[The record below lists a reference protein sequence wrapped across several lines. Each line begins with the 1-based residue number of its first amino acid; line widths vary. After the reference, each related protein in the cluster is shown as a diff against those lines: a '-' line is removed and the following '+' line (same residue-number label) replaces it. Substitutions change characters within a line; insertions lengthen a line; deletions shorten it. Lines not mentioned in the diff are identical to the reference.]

1 MHMCGAGKG
10 IWVRVR
16 AGGSK
21 PLPELEHGPRQGRFL
36 EGPAL
41 RPPPPGLL
49 QGNKSS
55 HLTGFDARDHG
66 FGTLSIPAR
75 IFIKIYIG
83 AFRILLGACGSPLPE
98 RQKMAAMGALMAAAT
113 NADPAVVEAAGMEE
127 PASKKAKGRGN
138 AVDAAAA
145 KVKSAQLALDV
156 HQATVAAVEAMGS
169 TAKQADRRKAERAKA
184 QISKR
189 KAELIG
195 LVAGLEAKKAKAEA
209 TAARAAAQA
218 AAAATREEATRA
230 ISDAGLGL
238 FLEIRISYQSRFDNS
253 SDSSDSSANVWAR
266 IKAEYDRKAQRDEL
280 PATDYGR
287 SVEALQ
293 TIYRRHFGECKLWVA
308 KAQRAILHS
317 VVPAD
322 EVEDKV
328 KEHYHHVATPKFLA
342 SGMCQRPMA
351 QQASFRPSSA
361 PAPAPP
367 PLCPRST
374 PFPPHRRRPRP
385 SS

>member
-1 MHMCGAGKG
+1 MAKEYKAPQHAQLPYDKQPAFAPLQAQHRPTAPRPSSPSWPSSPPVRAGAGSSGSSPLPATDGGASELRRIRSRTATNGNLGGRVHMCGAGKG

-209 TAARAAAQA
+209 TAARAAAQVSFGS
-218 AAAATREEATRA
+218 TD
-230 ISDAGLGL
+230 IDG
-238 FLEIRISYQSRFDNS
+238 
-253 SDSSDSSANVWAR
+253 AR
-266 IKAEYDRKAQRDEL
+266 C
-280 PATDYGR
+280 PT
-287 SVEALQ
+287 S
-293 TIYRRHFGECKLWVA
+293 
-308 KAQRAILHS
+308 
-317 VVPAD
+317 
-322 EVEDKV
+322 
-328 KEHYHHVATPKFLA
+328 
-342 SGMCQRPMA
+342 
-351 QQASFRPSSA
+351 PS
-361 PAPAPP
+361 
-367 PLCPRST
+367 
-374 PFPPHRRRPRP
+374 
-385 SS
+385 